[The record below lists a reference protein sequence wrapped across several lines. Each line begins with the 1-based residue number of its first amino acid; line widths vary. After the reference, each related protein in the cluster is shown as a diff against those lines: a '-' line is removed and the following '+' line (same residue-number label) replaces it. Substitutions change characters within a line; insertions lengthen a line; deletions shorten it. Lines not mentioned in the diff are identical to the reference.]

1 VIGRGHRLAML
12 ERLITEMTTRE
23 DVVFMRLDEYA
34 ERWREAHPLD
44 AWLRGK
50 PIHARETA
58 PTGVSRA
65 RS

>member
-1 VIGRGHRLAML
+1 ML
-12 ERLITEMTTRE
+12 ERLIKEMATRE

-34 ERWREAHPLD
+34 RRWREAHPLD

-58 PTGVSRA
+58 PTGVSGA